1 MRLLL
6 LAAAAGCC
14 CCVTAGPAKD
24 MAKGASARAAGG
36 ADDLERAIDRA
47 ADKTKKGVDK
57 TAAGTKTAV
66 ETVKPTQAPEGQR
79 V

>member
-1 MRLLL
+1 
-6 LAAAAGCC
+6 
-14 CCVTAGPAKD
+14 

-66 ETVKPTQAPEGQR
+66 EAVKPTQAPEGLR